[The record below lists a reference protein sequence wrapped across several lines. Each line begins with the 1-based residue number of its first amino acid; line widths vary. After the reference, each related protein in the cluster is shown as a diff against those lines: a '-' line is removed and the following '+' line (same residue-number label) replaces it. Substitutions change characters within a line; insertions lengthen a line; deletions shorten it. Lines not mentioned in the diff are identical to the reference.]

1 MKMDPIECMSP
12 CELTLLSFLIA
23 VSLSKDRDAGYLN
36 VLGNLIIAIGS
47 LIIVWASQAEY
58 RKQSDH
64 SDNNSSGDNADPC
77 SPEK

>member
-64 SDNNSSGDNADPC
+64 TNSNSGDSADPC
-77 SPEK
+77 SSDK